1 MGGTSWDA
9 RSTDGWPRFG
19 HVTVSQT
26 HLPGGPSL
34 VHLAGGTSLDVRL
47 GLTGGTDSGYRFS
60 RKVGTSLKFAR
71 GQLTGGTSLYVR
83 LGLTGGTDS
92 REFDRRQAQI

>member
-1 MGGTSWDA
+1 MTGGADLEIRLQLTGGTSWDA

-47 GLTGGTDSGYRFS
+47 GLTGGTDSGDRFS

-71 GQLTGGTSLYVR
+71 GQLAGQ
-83 LGLTGGTDS
+83 LTGGTGQLGL
-92 REFDRRQAQI
+92 E